1 MPTALRNRK
10 KSSRA
15 ICQRRR
21 IGDNRRSPQ
30 SNDKDV
36 LDAPTLA
43 PGILRRALLPVPSA
57 GPGCRRKRNPRPV
70 PALAGRPR
78 AAQRQ
83 GPGRGLCAAPGL
95 LWPRADARA
104 HPLRQAGL
112 LRPPSR
118 LRAAHRR
125 CAADR
130 AERPGRPL
138 RGALRQAG
146 TPRRTPAQL
155 SGAAPGRARRAWRYL
170 ALRRRERRDHPLRRR
185 PALHP
190 AGSRPLRR
198 YRGGLRLGSG
208 PRAEQRRLV
217 RRIRGLPLRP
227 LERRRARPAQ
237 AAGQLHR
244 RGAQRP
250 RRPRRQRPRA
260 PATAAYLVDQHLD
273 QVVAAGNP
281 RRPVG
286 AGAAGHLHHLGRC
299 RGRTGAV
306 QGRPAAARAECW

>member
-130 AERPGRPL
+130 AGRPGRPL

-155 SGAAPGRARRAWRYL
+155 SGAAPGRARRAGRYL

-185 PALHP
+185 PAVHP
-190 AGSRPLRR
+190 ASACNCCVPGGPAPGPSRRCWKSAMA
-198 YRGGLRLGSG
+198 SG
-208 PRAEQRRLV
+208 CGCCRTSPPPGTMPR
-217 RRIRGLPLRP
+217 PSWCCTRP
-227 LERRRARPAQ
+227 TRSS
-237 AAGQLHR
+237 
-244 RGAQRP
+244 
-250 RRPRRQRPRA
+250 
-260 PATAAYLVDQHLD
+260 
-273 QVVAAGNP
+273 
-281 RRPVG
+281 
-286 AGAAGHLHHLGRC
+286 
-299 RGRTGAV
+299 
-306 QGRPAAARAECW
+306 RAECW